1 MDILI
6 IILLISLGAGL
17 LIAKLASRDEYEV
30 RKHKIVQKL
39 RAKAHH
45 MEWALD
51 TAENAQE
58 NEKKVLKNLNSFLHD
73 VADEVEEL

>member
-6 IILLISLGAGL
+6 IISLISLGAGL
-17 LIAKLASRDEYEV
+17 LMASLFCKSKRKS

-39 RAKAHH
+39 RAKAHQ
-45 MEWALD
+45 MEWVLD
-51 TAENAQE
+51 TAKNAQK

-73 VADEVEEL
+73 AADEVEEL